1 MLQYALPLTMSKT
14 RDKIPPPRPPRPPS
28 VPSST
33 IENNLEINQMMECYG
48 DHDHL
53 SQSTSTTNQGD
64 QQNNNNNIR
73 STRS

>member
-1 MLQYALPLTMSKT
+1 MLQYALPLTMSKN
-14 RDKIPPPRPPRPPS
+14 RDKIPPPRPPS

-48 DHDHL
+48 DDDHL
-53 SQSTSTTNQGD
+53 SQSSSTTNQGD